1 MSLLRPWCLLLLAS
15 LTVEDVASAFRSP
28 SSCPIIAVRPATP
41 SRPIHC
47 RKYNALQLMSSS
59 IDHNISDKRRAFLLS
74 SSRLF
79 LPSVAALLSSP
90 EVTNAASSPVQRAVG
105 SAEKQ
110 CRAEGNCL
118 EKFDLDG
125 AVGWNWGGV
134 DRCDALDPTCGP
146 DGRLREEGVPKGRPI
161 PETIINDVKYEI
173 TDIVE
178 LTMTI
183 GTGSYASTGTI
194 RMGLYGNNCPES
206 VKEMIDLCSKSGL
219 VTSKD
224 LLLGSPVRL
233 GRGSM
238 TYVRPEERV
247 DFGIPSQRVAY
258 ARSIRKAKAPEEY
271 VPQAR
276 PSGVRLQLV
285 RDEVSSRPH
294 DVAGLI
300 SIPKEGIGY
309 GGGLVLGKDDEAYSS
324 AFQITAGPTLSEM
337 DKEGRKVIGQL
348 LDSESMNTLARLA
361 GSPFRKILPGQ
372 NGGMC

>member
-1 MSLLRPWCLLLLAS
+1 MSLLLPWCLLLLAS
-15 LTVEDVASAFRSP
+15 SLTVQDVASAFRYS
-28 SSCPIIAVRPATP
+28 SSCPVIVVRPSSTT
-41 SRPIHC
+41 RPC
-47 RKYNALQLMSSS
+47 FRALHLSSS
-59 IDHNISDKRRAFLLS
+59 TDHSISDKRREFLLS
-74 SSRLF
+74 SSKLF
-79 LPSVAALLSSP
+79 LPSVALLSTP
-90 EVTNAASSPVQRAVG
+90 HVTNAASSPVQRAVG

-110 CRAEGNCL
+110 CRMEGNCL
-118 EKFDLDG
+118 EKLDLDG

-134 DRCDALDPTCGP
+134 DRCDASDPTCGP
-146 DGRLREEGVPKGRPI
+146 DGRVRIDGMPKGQPVPRTT
-161 PETIINDVKYEI
+161 TINNDVKYEI

-178 LTMTI
+178 QSMTI
-183 GTGSYASTGTI
+183 GTGSFASTGTI
-194 RMGLYGNNCPES
+194 RMGLYGNSCPES

-233 GRGSM
+233 GGGGGSM

-258 ARSIRKAKAPEEY
+258 ARSIRKAKAPDEY

-276 PSGVRLQLV
+276 PSGNRLQLV
-285 RDEVSSRPH
+285 RGEVSSRPH

-324 AFQITAGPTLSEM
+324 AFQITAGPTISEM

-348 LDSESMNTLARLA
+348 LDSESMDILARLA